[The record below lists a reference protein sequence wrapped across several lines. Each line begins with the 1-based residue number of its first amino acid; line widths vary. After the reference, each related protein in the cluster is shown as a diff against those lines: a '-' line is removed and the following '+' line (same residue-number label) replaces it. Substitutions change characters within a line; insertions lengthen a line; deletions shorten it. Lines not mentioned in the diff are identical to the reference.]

1 MDATPPSE
9 RFDRRLWQKFVAL
22 AQPYWFPHS
31 RGSTGVFLGLLLLL
45 LLLLTSLLGLAVVGV
60 STAAHRWLPTQF
72 EAIAP
77 GLGDT
82 IQGLGMPFVGI
93 LGLGVLIPAV
103 VFVALSSRL
112 RGQMMPWLLLSVLLL
127 LSLTVNGLNVV
138 ISYVGRFFQTA
149 LAEKDAPTYW
159 RFLFVY
165 ASVFVVGTPI
175 VVYYT
180 YAQDK
185 LGLHWRQ
192 WLTDR
197 FIGRYFQNRAYYEID
212 RNPAIDNPDQRIS
225 EDVRS
230 FTRTSLSFL
239 LMVLDSVISLIAF
252 TGILWSISHLLVGVL
267 LAYATLGTVGAVLLG
282 RRLIRLN
289 FNQLRQEANFRYG
302 LVHVRDN
309 AESIAFYQG
318 ETEESTSVRQRLGH
332 ALHNFN
338 LLIGW
343 QRNLSFF
350 TTGYGYFV
358 VIVPALV
365 VAPRYFAGELDFGA
379 ITQASF
385 AFSQV
390 LGALSIIVNQFESLS
405 AFAAGVDRLDDF
417 KTAMATPLASPQT
430 RQIERQLG
438 TAIALQNFSLKAP
451 GTVKN
456 LVQDLSIEV
465 PQAQGLLVM
474 GPSGCGKSSLL
485 RAIAGL
491 WQEGD
496 GTIVA
501 PTTDQIMFLPQRP
514 YMPLGTLRHQLLYP
528 YRCGQVDDGLLQSML
543 QQVNLEGLP
552 ERVGGWDAELDWVDV
567 LSLGEQQRLAFA
579 RLLLTQPS
587 YAILDEATSA
597 LDADNEARLYQQLR
611 QQGTTLISV
620 GHRSSL
626 SQFHDWLLVFDGQGS
641 WQWQG
646 LENAPW
652 QQELKRPQAP
662 SDAKPGHAAPAA
674 APAA

>member
-1 MDATPPSE
+1 MDAFPLAQPVAQ
-9 RFDRRLWQKFVAL
+9 RLDRRLWQKFVSL

-31 RGSTGVFLGLLLLL
+31 RGSTGIFLGLLLLL
-45 LLLLTSLLGLAVVGV
+45 MIFLTAL
-60 STAAHRWLPTQF
+60 
-72 EAIAP
+72 
-77 GLGDT
+77 
-82 IQGLGMPFVGI
+82 
-93 LGLGVLIPAV
+93 LGLGVVLASMAAHHWLPTRLDAMAPGLWTIIQRMGLPFAGVLGLGLVIPAG
-103 VFVALSSRL
+103 VFVALSNRL
-112 RGQMMPWLLLSVLLL
+112 RGRLIPWALLTVLLL
-127 LSLTVNGLNVV
+127 LSLSVNGLNVI

-149 LAEKDAPTYW
+149 LADKDAPTFW
-159 RFLFVY
+159 RFLFIY
-165 ASVFVVGTPI
+165 AGVFVVGTPI
-175 VVYYT
+175 VVFYS

-185 LGLHWRQ
+185 LGLHWRR
-192 WLTDR
+192 WLTHQFLD
-197 FIGRYFQNRAYYEID
+197 RYFSNRAYYAID

-267 LAYATLGTVGAVLLG
+267 LAYATLGTVGTVLLG

-318 ETEESTSVRQRLGH
+318 EAEESTTVQTRLGH
-332 ALHNFN
+332 ALGNFN

-343 QRNLSFF
+343 QRNLGFF

-365 VAPRYFAGELDFGA
+365 VAPRYFAGELDFGG
-379 ITQASF
+379 ISQASF

-390 LGALSIIVNQFESLS
+390 LTALSIVVDQFESLS
-405 AFAAGVDRLDDF
+405 AFAAGVDRLDSF
-417 KTAMATPLASPQT
+417 KTAMATPPE
-430 RQIERQLG
+430 RQEGHGPIERQLG
-438 TAIALQNFSLKAP
+438 TAIALKDLTLTVP
-451 GTVKN
+451 GRPKT
-456 LVQDLSIEV
+456 LIRDLSVEV
-465 PQAQGLLVM
+465 AQGQGLLVM

-491 WQEGD
+491 WHEGE

-514 YMPLGTLRHQLLYP
+514 YMPLGNLRHQVFYP
-528 YRCGQVDDGLLQSML
+528 YRCGEVADRDLLEAL
-543 QQVNLEGLP
+543 EQVNLADLP
-552 ERVGGWDAELDWVDV
+552 ERVGGWEADLDWVDV

-579 RLLLTQPS
+579 RLLLTQPR

-597 LDADNEARLYQQLR
+597 LDADNEARLYQRLR
-611 QQGTTLISV
+611 DQGTTLISV
-620 GHRSSL
+620 GHRTSL
-626 SQFHDWLLVFDGQGS
+626 SQFHDWLLLFDGEGNWERRS
-641 WQWQG
+641 
-646 LENAPW
+646 LEQAVDP
-652 QQELKRPQAP
+652 PQNPLP
-662 SDAKPGHAAPAA
+662 SAVQY
-674 APAA
+674 

>member
-1 MDATPPSE
+1 MDASASSN
-9 RFDRRLWQKFVAL
+9 RLDRRLWQKFITL
-22 AQPYWFPHS
+22 AQPYWFPQS
-31 RGSTGVFLGLLLLL
+31 RGSTVLFLGLLLLL
-45 LLLLTSLLGLAVVGV
+45 MIGLASLLGFAVIGV
-60 STAAHRWLPTQF
+60 SLAAHTWLPAQF

-77 GLGDT
+77 GLWAT
-82 IQGLGMPFVGI
+82 LQRLGMPFI
-93 LGLGVLIPAV
+93 SLLGLGLIIPTG
-103 VFVALSSRL
+103 VFIAFSGRL
-112 RGQMMPWLLLSVLLL
+112 RRRLMPWFLLSVLLF

-159 RFLFVY
+159 RFLFIY

-175 VVYYT
+175 VVFYS

-185 LGLHWRQ
+185 LGLHWRR
-192 WLTDR
+192 WLTEQ
-197 FIGRYFQNRAYYEID
+197 FIERYFQNRAYYAID
-212 RNPAIDNPDQRIS
+212 CDPTVDNPDQRIS

-230 FTRTSLSFL
+230 FTRTSLTFL

-252 TGILWSISHLLVGVL
+252 TGILWSISRLLVGVL
-267 LAYATLGTVGAVLLG
+267 LVYATLGTVGTVLLG

-318 ETEESTSVRQRLGH
+318 EAEESTTVRQRLGN
-332 ALHNFN
+332 ALQNFN
-338 LLIGW
+338 VLIGW

-350 TTGYGYFV
+350 TTGYSYFV
-358 VIVPALV
+358 IIVPALV
-365 VAPRYFAGELDFGA
+365 VAPRYFAGELDFGG
-379 ITQASF
+379 ISQASF

-390 LGALSIIVNQFESLS
+390 LGAVSIIVSQFESLS
-405 AFAAGVDRLDDF
+405 AFAAGVDRLDGF
-417 KTAMATPLASPQT
+417 RTAMAIPVTTRQGAS
-430 RQIERQLG
+430 QIERQLSR
-438 TAIALQNFSLKAP
+438 TIALKDFSLNVP
-451 GTVKN
+451 GSHQQLIRHLTA
-456 LVQDLSIEV
+456 EV
-465 PQAQGLLVM
+465 PESQGVLLM

-491 WQEGD
+491 WSEGT
-496 GTIVA
+496 GTIAA
-501 PTTDQIMFLPQRP
+501 PTTEQMMFLPQRP

-528 YRCGQVDDGLLQSML
+528 YRCGQVSDEVLLDTL
-543 QQVNLEGLP
+543 KQVNLADLP
-552 ERVGGWDAELDWVDV
+552 DRVGGWEAELDWVDV

-579 RLLLTQPS
+579 RLLLTQPR

-611 QQGTTLISV
+611 DQRTTLISV

-626 SQFHDWLLVFDGQGS
+626 SRFHDYLLAFDGEGD
-641 WQWQG
+641 WQWRALDSGGSPPQPAEPAPTPPG
-646 LENAPW
+646 LGTGSP
-652 QQELKRPQAP
+652 P
-662 SDAKPGHAAPAA
+662 PAIA
-674 APAA
+674 T